1 MSNKKAITVRKIK
14 KQLEKAAKKQ
24 TRKHT
29 IKGGAPPNKRVNFAN
44 GYDGA
49 KEELELK
56 TMRNILIT
64 EKDAK
69 DKETQFFRDRVA
81 ADKKEARRQM
91 LIKYAKDKI
100 DRQEKQKTKLQEK
113 QQRIRNEEQRIQHEE
128 QMKEAIASQREM
140 DKKSMA
146 HDAAREL
153 GYYSSQEQEEL
164 DKRARAL
171 GYQNDLSMIAQEGGP
186 GGPAGRERKRERE
199 LKTEREQKTKEM
211 FIEKLK
217 LNKAANLRKQQE
229 QVKEEELLNVMTY
242 EMDENKERDD
252 KEAEEIERANEE
264 EKENKLNVQENKLIR
279 AYSKLTKLKNTYD
292 ESLKLYRNKLTFA
305 VDKESIK
312 SSLDYL
318 NAQQKLA
325 QQEIENLKKA
335 AEQVKPKELVAD
347 LEHRKKQ
354 EQLKI
359 GQAEQQEMRKKIER
373 QIEQMEGNAKQ
384 ALEAETAEVEWA
396 EARKARSL
404 EAREALKAAVGRKV
418 AANREA
424 VADKAAAAAAAPGFP
439 IRFAS
444 AIKRQFTRKTS
455 SRASPTTPASE
466 AEPPAAEA
474 DAARLLATP
483 PAATPRP
490 EAAAE
495 AKAVVDAAEEGA
507 AKAVVDAAAA
517 RAAMG
522 EAWVAPLEG
531 VSAAAEEGAAKA
543 VVDAAAARA
552 AAAEAETRKNLI
564 QTTRLISAEDKS
576 KGKTLQ
582 KLLDEAAEKAAAAK
596 TRKTLIKQARLISEE
611 DSSAGITLKE
621 VIDKRAVIRGR
632 QADADAEDQ
641 AAARQYDEDNAK
653 AIAVARVAVVR
664 AKAKAA
670 KQAAAAEAERLAA
683 ERVAAERVAAERVAA
698 EAKAKDEKEA
708 ADKVASDKAAAEKA
722 AADKVA
728 ADKAAAEKAAI
739 ESAAAIIK
747 FNAARATAGER
758 GAKKEDTE
766 AALEARKDAAD
777 KVAAE
782 KAVTE
787 RVAAEK
793 AAADKVA
800 AAEKAAALKAAA
812 GRAKEVV
819 AKTAAKKM
827 AVAEAKKVAANR
839 EALRQLNEAR
849 EAKKRLNLLS
859 GRVAEEGASAEAPAP
874 VPAPEPAA
882 PKWYTRVPSA
892 IKRQFTR
899 KASSPSTAPPT
910 ETNLITSYTI

>member
-44 GYDGA
+44 GYDGDTE
-49 KEELELK
+49 KLELK

-305 VDKESIK
+305 VDKESIQ
-312 SSLDYL
+312 SFLDSL
-318 NAQQKLA
+318 NEQQKLA
-325 QQEIENLKKA
+325 KQEIENLKKA

-359 GQAEQQEMRKKIER
+359 GQAEQQKMKLKIER

-396 EARKARSL
+396 EARNARSL
-404 EAREALKAAVGRKV
+404 GARAALKAAVGRKV
-418 AANREA
+418 AANRE
-424 VADKAAAAAAAPGFP
+424 
-439 IRFAS
+439 
-444 AIKRQFTRKTS
+444 
-455 SRASPTTPASE
+455 E
-466 AEPPAAEA
+466 
-474 DAARLLATP
+474 
-483 PAATPRP
+483 
-490 EAAAE
+490 
-495 AKAVVDAAEEGA
+495 
-507 AKAVVDAAAA
+507 
-517 RAAMG
+517 
-522 EAWVAPLEG
+522 
-531 VSAAAEEGAAKA
+531 
-543 VVDAAAARA
+543 
-552 AAAEAETRKNLI
+552 
-564 QTTRLISAEDKS
+564 
-576 KGKTLQ
+576 
-582 KLLDEAAEKAAAAK
+582 
-596 TRKTLIKQARLISEE
+596 
-611 DSSAGITLKE
+611 
-621 VIDKRAVIRGR
+621 
-632 QADADAEDQ
+632 
-641 AAARQYDEDNAK
+641 
-653 AIAVARVAVVR
+653 
-664 AKAKAA
+664 
-670 KQAAAAEAERLAA
+670 
-683 ERVAAERVAAERVAA
+683 
-698 EAKAKDEKEA
+698 
-708 ADKVASDKAAAEKA
+708 
-722 AADKVA
+722 
-728 ADKAAAEKAAI
+728 
-739 ESAAAIIK
+739 
-747 FNAARATAGER
+747 
-758 GAKKEDTE
+758 
-766 AALEARKDAAD
+766 
-777 KVAAE
+777 
-782 KAVTE
+782 
-787 RVAAEK
+787 
-793 AAADKVA
+793 
-800 AAEKAAALKAAA
+800 
-812 GRAKEVV
+812 
-819 AKTAAKKM
+819 
-827 AVAEAKKVAANR
+827 
-839 EALRQLNEAR
+839 
-849 EAKKRLNLLS
+849 KKRLNLLS
-859 GRVAEEGASAEAPAP
+859 GRVAEG
-874 VPAPEPAA
+874 APEPAA
-882 PKWYTRVPSA
+882 EAGAPEPKPADAPVVTKSS
-892 IKRQFTR
+892 TR
-899 KASSPSTAPPT
+899 KASNRYNPFRNLLEKREPAPEPVAEAATEAGAPEPKPADAPVVTKSSTRKASAPPTASPTATAAKPPTLAPSPASAPSTAPPQPQPQPT
-910 ETNLITSYTI
+910 PPTPAAEPLADAAAAEPAAAAASAPSTAPPQPQPAAKKSFYDLAGMWGNDNLHSPVIEPPDAPKFEKAFAEKLKTM